1 MAWPIILTVL
11 IVLLNA
17 FFVAA
22 EFAIVKVRNSQLEI
36 KKNQWS
42 SNAWVALHITNNL
55 DKYLSAVQLWVTLTS
70 LGLGWVW
77 EESIGKLI
85 SWFFHSINLP
95 LASWIVDYIALP
107 VSFFIITLFH
117 IVFGELTPKG
127 IAINDPLGVAMFVSK
142 PMRLFYYIF
151 RPLIWIFNVS
161 SNLILRVLGITD
173 IANHKEVH
181 TEEEIKILL
190 TESEE
195 QWQIAETSNELIQN
209 VFEFDD
215 RTVQHIYTPRSKV
228 CMIDIDDPMDQIIST
243 IIEEWYSRIP
253 VYKWDIDHIIGI
265 LYTKDLKNKLILW
278 EEDLDL
284 QKLLRDAY
292 IVPMSQKIETL
303 LKDFQRKR
311 THLAVVHNE
320 HGETMGIVTLE
331 DIIEELIWDIQDE
344 SDEEVPLIL
353 ERKPGTY
360 LARWEINIYDLEDTI
375 WDIFPE
381 TDSYNTLSWFL
392 IDQYESIPSPNTI
405 INYDRYEFTI
415 IKVINSR
422 IELVKIRMIW
432 W

>member
-1 MAWPIILTVL
+1 MTWHLILTLL

-36 KKNQWS
+36 KKSQWS
-42 SNAWVALHITNNL
+42 TNASVALHITSNL
-55 DKYLSAVQLWVTLTS
+55 DKYLSAVQLGVTLTS

-77 EESIGKLI
+77 EESIGKIILSI
-85 SWFFHSINLP
+85 IQSINLP
-95 LASWIVDYIALP
+95 ISPEIVDYIALP
-107 VSFFIITLFH
+107 ISFFIITLFH

-127 IAINDPLGVAMFVSK
+127 IAINNPLGVAMFISK

-161 SNLILRVLGITD
+161 SNLILRLIGIQD

-181 TEEEIKILL
+181 TEEEIKLLL

-215 RTVQHIYTPRSKV
+215 RTVKHIYTPRSKV
-228 CMIDIDDPMDQIIST
+228 FMVDIDEPIEDIIQMVNN
-243 IIEEWYSRIP
+243 EGYSRIP
-253 VYKWDIDHIIGI
+253 VYRWDKDNIIWVLYAKDFTQKLISGEKDIDI
-265 LYTKDLKNKLILW
+265 K
-278 EEDLDL
+278 
-284 QKLLRDAY
+284 KLLRDAY
-292 IVPMSQKIETL
+292 IVPLSQKIEIL

-311 THLAVVHNE
+311 THIAIVHNE
-320 HGETMGIVTLE
+320 HGETVGIVTLE

-344 SDEEVPLIL
+344 SDEESPMIL

-360 LARWEINIYDLEDTI
+360 LARWEITIFDLEDVI
-375 WDIFPE
+375 WDIIPE
-381 TDSYNTLSWFL
+381 SETYNTLSGFL
-392 IDQYESIPSPNTI
+392 IDQYGSIPSPNII
-405 INYDRYEFTI
+405 INYNKHEFTI
-415 IKVINSR
+415 VKVVNSR
-422 IELVKIRMIW
+422 IELVKIRMI
-432 W
+432 

>member
-1 MAWPIILTVL
+1 MTWHLILTLL

-36 KKNQWS
+36 KKSQWS
-42 SNAWVALHITNNL
+42 TNASVALHITSNL
-55 DKYLSAVQLWVTLTS
+55 DKYLSAVQLGVTLTS

-77 EESIGKLI
+77 EESIGKIILSI
-85 SWFFHSINLP
+85 IQSINLP
-95 LASWIVDYIALP
+95 ISPEIVDYIALP
-107 VSFFIITLFH
+107 ISFFIITLFH

-127 IAINDPLGVAMFVSK
+127 IAINNPLGVAMFISK

-161 SNLILRVLGITD
+161 SNLILRLIGIQD

-181 TEEEIKILL
+181 TEEEIKLLL

-215 RTVQHIYTPRSKV
+215 RTVKHIYTPRSKV
-228 CMIDIDDPMDQIIST
+228 FMVDIDEPIEDIIQMVNN
-243 IIEEWYSRIP
+243 EGYSRIP
-253 VYKWDIDHIIGI
+253 VYRWDKDNIIWVLYAKDFTQKLISGEKDIDI
-265 LYTKDLKNKLILW
+265 K
-278 EEDLDL
+278 
-284 QKLLRDAY
+284 KLLRDAY
-292 IVPMSQKIETL
+292 IVPLSQKIEIL

-311 THLAVVHNE
+311 THIAIVHNE
-320 HGETMGIVTLE
+320 HGETVGIVTLE

-344 SDEEVPLIL
+344 SDEEAPMIL

-360 LARWEINIYDLEDTI
+360 LARWEITIFDLEDVI
-375 WDIFPE
+375 WDIIPE
-381 TDSYNTLSWFL
+381 SETYNTLSGFL
-392 IDQYESIPSPNTI
+392 IDQYGSIPSPNII
-405 INYDRYEFTI
+405 INYNKHEFTI
-415 IKVINSR
+415 VKVVNSR
-422 IELVKIRMIW
+422 IELVKIRMI
-432 W
+432 